1 MQALFGALICL
12 PINMAPNQGALSRM
26 LSHCVYTKKID
37 FTIFPSIDRLKATPL
52 QDVQRNL
59 KTDMI
64 AKKDHRNM
72 KKWIE
77 LAVGTTPV
85 RFIITKRKRE

>member
-1 MQALFGALICL
+1 
-12 PINMAPNQGALSRM
+12 
-26 LSHCVYTKKID
+26 VWTKKID
-37 FTIFPSIDRLKATPL
+37 FTIFPSIARLKATPL

-64 AKKDHRNM
+64 AKNDQPNM

-77 LAVGTTPV
+77 LAVGTTPAHFV
-85 RFIITKRKRE
+85 NSKRKRE